1 MTPAME
7 AKLLADKK
15 ESEFNHHLAGF
26 LVALAG
32 VLIFFQRRLA
42 TKWPAVK
49 YAWPACFLLSG
60 VFLLVWSDTELWPF
74 GRRAWLEALER
85 AGCSA

>member
-15 ESEFNHHLAGF
+15 ESEFNHYLAGF

-32 VLIFFQRRLA
+32 CSFSFKGDWRR
-42 TKWPAVK
+42 
-49 YAWPACFLLSG
+49 G
-60 VFLLVWSDTELWPF
+60 
-74 GRRAWLEALER
+74 GRQ
-85 AGCSA
+85 